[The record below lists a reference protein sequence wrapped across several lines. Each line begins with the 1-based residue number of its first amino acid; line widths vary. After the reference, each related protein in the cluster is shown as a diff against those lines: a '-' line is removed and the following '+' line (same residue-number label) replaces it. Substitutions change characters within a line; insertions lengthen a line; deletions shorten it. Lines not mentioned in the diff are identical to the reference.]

1 MIWNY
6 TKVFKR
12 NYLYVS
18 IKLSQRNLN
27 TVLLQTVA
35 LKISGAREG
44 KAADQSWGML
54 TIPYSN
60 LENTAES
67 GLDKLRLK
75 HTYTDHVG
83 ASSSFLPTT
92 TGKGPEP
99 TEAFPQTHVPGITTY
114 KTKHTIYRIF
124 KRLAYKEKFE
134 RNYYLN
140 IYVIIRTNLPCY
152 ITGFTD

>member
-6 TKVFKR
+6 SKQVFKR

-35 LKISGAREG
+35 LKISGAKEG
-44 KAADQSWGML
+44 KATDQSWGML
-54 TIPYSN
+54 TIPYRN
-60 LENTAES
+60 LENTAER
-67 GLDKLRLK
+67 GLDKPRLK
-75 HTYTDHVG
+75 HTYTNHVG
-83 ASSSFLPTT
+83 ASWSFLPTT
-92 TGKGPEP
+92 AGKGPEP

-124 KRLAYKEKFE
+124 KRFSSQGKIWKKLLSKYIC
-134 RNYYLN
+134 NYMN
-140 IYVIIRTNLPCY
+140 
-152 ITGFTD
+152 